1 MRVYAVVGGIAS
13 GKSTVSR
20 LLAQWGGAVIDA
32 DRLGHQ
38 ALGVPRL
45 VRELSRRFGAD
56 TVGADGRVD
65 RRVLGKR
72 VFGKPA
78 RLRELNALV
87 HPEIG
92 RRVRRRLAALEKR
105 GVPYAILDAALFLD
119 VELGVQVDAVVAVTA
134 PRSVRRR
141 RLRDRDGLSDRECDA
156 RLRSQPR
163 IGVWTRQ
170 ADFRID
176 TQGTLSEV
184 EERVR
189 RLWPQLKRFRGRRR
203 EGGS

>member
-13 GKSTVSR
+13 GKTTVST
-20 LLAQWGGAVIDA
+20 LLAQWGGTVVDA

-38 ALGVPRL
+38 ALAVPRV

-78 RLRELNALV
+78 RLAELNALV

-119 VELGVQVDAVVAVTA
+119 VELGVEVDAVVAVTA
-134 PRSVRRR
+134 PRAVRRR
-141 RLRDRDGLSDRECDA
+141 RLRHRDGLSEAECEA
-156 RLRSQPR
+156 RLASQPR

-189 RLWPQLKRFRGRRR
+189 RLWPQLQRFRGRRR
-203 EGGS
+203 EGGP